1 MNTTVRM
8 NVIATVMRVILGI
21 IFTMHGLDKL
31 QMGLGN
37 TAGWFESIGLPATLA
52 YVVALIELLGGIA
65 MIVGLL
71 TRYVSIGYA
80 AIMIGA
86 IVMVKLPG
94 SLIGPNGYEL
104 DLALLALAIYFIFAE
119 HIGYGVDQLLFRKKS
134 NQEQV

>member
-1 MNTTVRM
+1 MNATIRT
-8 NVIATVMRVILGI
+8 NVVATIMRVILGV

-37 TAGWFESIGLPATLA
+37 TAGWFESIGLPGTLA

-71 TRYVSIGYA
+71 TRFISIGYV

-86 IVMVKLPG
+86 IVTVKLPG
-94 SLIGPNGYEL
+94 GLIGPNGYEL

-119 HIGYGVDQLLFRKKS
+119 HVGYGVDQLLFRKKS
-134 NQEQV
+134 TQE